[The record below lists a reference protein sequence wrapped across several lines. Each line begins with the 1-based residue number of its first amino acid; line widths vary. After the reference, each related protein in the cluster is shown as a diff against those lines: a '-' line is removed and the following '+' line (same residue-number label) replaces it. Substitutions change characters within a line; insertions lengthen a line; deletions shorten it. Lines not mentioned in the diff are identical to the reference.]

1 MPLVRMRTGLLDEDG
16 REKIFSEY
24 LCDWPGCAKVAEHG
38 WGVVRELGWVSFVC
52 DEHAAKPPNRG
63 SDPALAD

>member
-24 LCDWPGCAKVAEHG
+24 LCDWAGCAKVAEHVL
-38 WGVVRELGWVSFVC
+38 GVVRELGQVYVVC
-52 DEHAAKPPNRG
+52 NEHAPKPGNRAA
-63 SDPALAD
+63 DPAPAD